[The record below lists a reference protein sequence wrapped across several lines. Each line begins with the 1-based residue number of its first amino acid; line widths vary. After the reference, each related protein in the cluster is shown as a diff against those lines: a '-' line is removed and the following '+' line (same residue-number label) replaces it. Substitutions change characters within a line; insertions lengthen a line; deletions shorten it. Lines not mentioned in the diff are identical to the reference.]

1 MLKVGIVGLGTIG
14 QIVAKALDAGIEG
27 LSLAG
32 VSVRD
37 PDKAAP
43 FLATLAT
50 AVPALTIDELV
61 AAADVIVD
69 TAVAASL
76 ESVARPALAA
86 GRTFVTMNS
95 GALLALPDLYDL
107 ARETGGRIVVP
118 SGGIVGFDGIRALAA
133 AGFDRVLLVSR
144 KPPESLANAPHVVAQ
159 GYDLSTLTEP
169 LLVFSGSAAE
179 AAKGFPANA
188 NVAATL
194 SMATLGPERT
204 EMEMWADPA
213 IDCIYQEIHVIS
225 PAATL
230 KIEVRSNKMPENPRT
245 GSLTPLSAIA
255 ALRALVPGNRF
266 GG

>member
-14 QIVAKALDAGIEG
+14 QIVASALDAGIDG
-27 LSLAG
+27 LSLAAI
-32 VSVRD
+32 SVRD
-37 PDKAAP
+37 PVKAAP
-43 FLATLAT
+43 FISGLGKL
-50 AVPALTIDELV
+50 VPLLSIEELV
-61 AAADVIVD
+61 ASVDVVVD
-69 TAVAASL
+69 TAVAGAF
-76 ESVARPALAA
+76 ESIARPAIGA
-86 GRTFVTMNS
+86 GRILVTMNS
-95 GALLALPDLYDL
+95 GALLASPGLYDL
-107 ARETGGRIVVP
+107 AAETGGRIVVP

-159 GYDLSTLTEP
+159 GYDLTAISEP

-179 AAKGFPANA
+179 AARGFPANA

-194 SMATLGPERT
+194 SLATLGPDRT

-213 IDCIYQEIHVIS
+213 ITCIYQEIHVSS

-230 KIEVRSNKMPENPRT
+230 RIEVRSNKMPENPRT

-255 ALRALVPGNRF
+255 ALRGLVPGHRI